1 MTIEVQVIDT
11 VLALCAGMLFLWAV
25 PSYALR
31 HGGIR
36 IRIGRADVLRKPGPG
51 RIPPH
56 PRGRVPIRGFA
67 LGDVLGVSLFF
78 GFYAGTWWLSSRGE
92 ETGELGEME
101 GLSVGLL
108 FGLFLQGL
116 QILLV
121 VVLLFRRV
129 NLVEAFGL
137 RWQRTWWQVVFAP
150 VVILM
155 MWAFMVFLDGT
166 GYNEWIS
173 SFVEGD
179 GEQETVKLLGESWD
193 PLVLVLVA
201 VVACVGAPLA
211 EEVVF
216 RGYIYA
222 AVKRFTNIPFA
233 VIFTGLLFGAVHG
246 NLLALLPL
254 TVLGIVL
261 ALAYEYT
268 GSLWAPI
275 AIHFCFNA
283 ATVVIQF
290 ILKFNPELLE
300 ELEKNAGLILL
311 W

>member
-1 MTIEVQVIDT
+1 
-11 VLALCAGMLFLWAV
+11 
-25 PSYALR
+25 
-31 HGGIR
+31 
-36 IRIGRADVLRKPGPG
+36 
-51 RIPPH
+51 
-56 PRGRVPIRGFA
+56 
-67 LGDVLGVSLFF
+67 
-78 GFYAGTWWLSSRGE
+78 
-92 ETGELGEME
+92 
-101 GLSVGLL
+101 
-108 FGLFLQGL
+108 
-116 QILLV
+116 
-121 VVLLFRRV
+121 
-129 NLVEAFGL
+129 
-137 RWQRTWWQVVFAP
+137 
-150 VVILM
+150 M

-179 GEQETVKLLGESWD
+179 GEQETVKLLGESED
-193 PLVLVLVA
+193 LLVLVLVA

-290 ILKFNPELLE
+290 ILKLNPELLE

>member
-1 MTIEVQVIDT
+1 MSIEVQVIDT
-11 VLALCAGMLFLWAV
+11 VFVLCAGMFFFWAV
-25 PSYALR
+25 PTYALR
-31 HGGIR
+31 HGG
-36 IRIGRADVLRKPGPG
+36 PGK
-51 RIPPH
+51 IPPL
-56 PRGRVPIRGFA
+56 PRGRVSIRGFG
-67 LGDVLGVSLFF
+67 LIDMLGVSLFLA
-78 GFYAGTWWLSSRGE
+78 FYAAMWLGSSRIPGE
-92 ETGELGEME
+92 ETGEIAER
-101 GLSVGLL
+101 LL
-108 FGLFLQGL
+108 IGLFLQGL
-116 QILLV
+116 QIAMV
-121 VVLLFRRV
+121 VVILFWRV
-129 NLVEAFGL
+129 NLVEGFGL

-150 VVILM
+150 LVVLM
-155 MWAFMVFLDGT
+155 MWAFMAGLDAT
-166 GYNEWIS
+166 GYNQWVS

-179 GEQETVKLLGESWD
+179 GKQETVKLLGESKD
-193 PLVLVLVA
+193 PLVLGLVA

-233 VIFTGLLFGAVHG
+233 VIFSGLLFGAVHG

-283 ATVVIQF
+283 ATVAVQF
-290 ILKFNPELLE
+290 IFKLNPELLE
-300 ELEKNAGLILL
+300 ELEKNAGLVSL